1 MQKQAPTFGRLMIMV
16 LFALS
21 CFGLLMF
28 LWMSF
33 GGSVPLNPKGYRF
46 QIDFPEGAQL
56 GTQADV
62 RVAGV
67 KVGAVQAK
75 ARSPRGNATR
85 VTIQLDR
92 RYAPIAAD
100 AKATLRTKTV
110 AGETYVEL
118 TTGSKD
124 GPFIQEGGL
133 LDARNVRK
141 TVDLDEILDTFD
153 PYTRRAYRTWQRS
166 LGHAVDGR
174 GADLNDAIG
183 NLPGFVDAGADL
195 TQVLDDQRGALKG
208 LVKNTGVVFGA
219 LTEREDQLQR
229 LVRNSD
235 TVFSAIQR
243 EREAFA
249 QTWNVF
255 PTFLDESRTTFRRL
269 DRFATNTRPLLHDL
283 RPAFRDLG
291 PTLRSV
297 GDLSPDLQR
306 LFRNLDPLLDRSRT
320 SLPASRQVFEG
331 LRPVVGRLGPWLSEV
346 NPILDWLG
354 QQEHT
359 LTDIMANLGVA
370 TAARTKSSD
379 PAAPGHYLRQ
389 YGPSGAETVAVHPE
403 RLSSNRGNTYVNPLE
418 HTSAISAEAFKSGIL
433 ASGDCR
439 NAGGE
444 KPATDGPTGSPPC
457 RVQKPYRF
465 QGRLT
470 RFPHVERED
479 YSK

>member
-1 MQKQAPTFGRLMIMV
+1 MQKQAPTFGRLLVMV

-21 CFGLLMF
+21 CFGLLLF
-28 LWMSF
+28 LWVSF
-33 GGSVPLNPKGYRF
+33 GGSVPLHPKGYRF
-46 QIDFPEGAQL
+46 QVDVPEGAQL

-62 RVAGV
+62 RVSGV
-67 KVGAVQAK
+67 KVGTVQAK

-118 TTGSKD
+118 TTGSRN

-133 LDARNVRK
+133 LSPRNVRK

-153 PYTRRAYRTWQRS
+153 PYTRRAYRTWQQS
-166 LGHAVDGR
+166 LSQAVRGR
-174 GADLNDAIG
+174 GGDLNDALG
-183 NLPGFVDAGADL
+183 NLPGFVDSGGDL
-195 TQVLDDQRGALKG
+195 LEVLDDQRGALKG

-219 LTEREDQLQR
+219 LTERETQLRR
-229 LVRNSD
+229 LVENSD

-243 EREAFA
+243 ERESFA

-255 PTFLDESRTTFRRL
+255 PTFLDESKATFRRL
-269 DRFATNTRPLLHDL
+269 DRFSSNARPVLHDL

-297 GDLSPDLQR
+297 GDFSPDLRR
-306 LFRNLDPLLDRSRT
+306 LFVNLDPLLDESRT
-320 SLPASRQVFEG
+320 SLPAQREIFDG
-331 LRPVVGRLGPWLSEV
+331 LRPVVRELGPWLSEL
-346 NPILDWLG
+346 NPILGWLG
-354 QQEHT
+354 EQDHT

-379 PAAPGHYLRQ
+379 PRAPGHYLRQ
-389 YGPSGAETVAVHPE
+389 YGPSGAETVAVHPK

-418 HTSAISAEAFKSGIL
+418 ATSAISEAAFKSGIL
-433 ASGDCR
+433 PSFDCR

-444 KPATDGPTGSPPC
+444 KPATGGPTGSPPC